1 MALNAKTDPNYV
13 PKRINGKF
21 APGWSGNPGG
31 SLEATRRSFNKDFLL
46 ALAADFK
53 KHGAAAIEKVRE
65 QQPAAYMKICA
76 LLVPREMKLE
86 HSGGLKAMTD
96 EQIEDAIAAI
106 KAWMAAQ
113 KAGEGAKVIEG
124 EAEVVPSLPAPARP
138 TKASSSGRSDST
150 PPKVLEPVGRHFGVP
165 DGVLDVLVPEVVLQ
179 GPRVVSI
186 VRELES
192 TGMAKHV
199 WVDREWHVGGFPDAL
214 DEAVETDGAHWPAAL
229 GNEYVGVLRVLAS

>member
-86 HSGGLKAMTD
+86 HSGGVKAMTD
-96 EQIEDAIAAI
+96 ERIEGAIAAI
-106 KAWMAAQ
+106 EAWMAAQ

-124 EAEVVPSLPAPARP
+124 EAEVVPSLPAPGTP
-138 TKASSSGRSDST
+138 TT
-150 PPKVLEPVGRHFGVP
+150 
-165 DGVLDVLVPEVVLQ
+165 
-179 GPRVVSI
+179 
-186 VRELES
+186 
-192 TGMAKHV
+192 
-199 WVDREWHVGGFPDAL
+199 
-214 DEAVETDGAHWPAAL
+214 
-229 GNEYVGVLRVLAS
+229 GNERSACSQTAATYRKRQE